1 VDIITGQDVAD
12 RLTLAYIGSEDVFD
26 QVADSANH
34 ALGDLLVT
42 TDAAGVAVDHSQHAW
57 CREATTAVA
66 VEIWQATTAAGG
78 QPVGLDFQPG
88 PYRLSA
94 WLTRR
99 VQSVVG
105 SCWAVRGMVG

>member
-1 VDIITGQDVAD
+1 VVLIDGQELADVVQLSYATD
-12 RLTLAYIGSEDVFD
+12 TVTFD
-26 QVADSANH
+26 QVAEAADHILTS
-34 ALGDLLVT
+34 LLVT
-42 TDAAGVAVDHSQHAW
+42 TDAAGATIDHGNHSW
-57 CREATTAVA
+57 CREGAVA
-66 VEIWQATTAAGG
+66 IATEMWQARTATGG

-94 WLTRR
+94 WMTRR